1 MPLGTICIFMTDP
14 KKFLVQHF
22 GPACLAGITCFDWMA
37 LLTENGF
44 RVSPQYWGKAAF
56 LSVSSLGTSTCRL
69 IEEAMYAK
77 RLSAH
82 RPQAPVFILGSWR
95 SGTTYLHNILSLDD
109 RFVSP
114 NLFQTMY
121 PHSCLMSEAWLRP
134 LLDVF
139 TPKKRF
145 MDNMDMG
152 LREPAEDE
160 MALAILSQRSN
171 MLSWAFPQNAA
182 RYDRFLD
189 FRDVPDCDRQLW
201 VQHLDRF
208 VRKVTL
214 RNAKLPLL
222 KSPNH
227 TARIRMILKLYPEAK
242 FIHLRR
248 NPDDVY
254 RSLVHMASQ
263 VIPVWGLQTYSMET
277 ISDMVIDMYRRL
289 YEAYFEQMPLIPAG
303 QFHEIAYEELVREP
317 IPVLEE
323 TYRSL
328 RLGDFELIRSVFE
341 YYTSTKAGYQKNQ
354 HREISESVS
363 KQLRLQWQHSYE
375 AWDYPTRGASTVPAD
390 ERPFDT
396 LRPLLG

>member
-1 MPLGTICIFMTDP
+1 MADP
-14 KKFLVQHF
+14 KNFLVQHF
-22 GPACLAGITCFDWMA
+22 GPACLAGITCSDWMA
-37 LLTENGF
+37 LLAENGF

-56 LSVSSLGTSTCRL
+56 LTASSLGTSTCRL
-69 IEEAMYAK
+69 IEEALYAK

-82 RPQAPVFILGSWR
+82 QTLAPVFILGSWR
-95 SGTTYLHNILSLDD
+95 SGTTHLHNILSLDD

-121 PHSCLMSEAWLRP
+121 PHSFLMSEAWLRP

-160 MALAILSQRSN
+160 MALAILSLRSN
-171 MLSWAFPQNAA
+171 MLSWTFPQNVA

-189 FRDVPDCDRQLW
+189 FRDVPDRDRVLW
-201 VQHLDRF
+201 KQHLDRF

-214 RNAKLPLL
+214 RNAKQPLL

-227 TARIRMILKLYPEAK
+227 TARIRMILELYPDAK

-248 NPDDVY
+248 NPEDVY

-263 VIPVWGLQTYSMET
+263 VIPVWGLQTYPTET

-289 YEAYFEQMPLIPAG
+289 YEAYFEQQPLIPAR
-303 QFHEIAYEELVREP
+303 QFHEIAYEELVRDP
-317 IPVLEE
+317 LPVLEE
-323 TYRSL
+323 TYL
-328 RLGDFELIRSVFE
+328 ALQLGDFELRRAVFE
-341 YYTSTKAGYQKNQ
+341 KYTSAKAGYQKNQ
-354 HREISESVS
+354 HREISGPVYE
-363 KQLRLQWQHSYE
+363 QLRLQWRQSYD
-375 AWDYPTRGASTVPAD
+375 AWDYPRRGASTVAVD

-396 LRPLLG
+396 LLPQAD